1 MKQNKA
7 CARCKVLNS
16 DLSYTVALSAG
27 LLVCTSILLRLW
39 AAVLF

>member
-27 LLVCTSILLRLW
+27 LLVWTSMLLRLW

>member
-27 LLVCTSILLRLW
+27 LLVWTSILLGLW